1 MVYHFLKFWPILG
14 LLKNV
19 NDNKDPLIIALF
31 SGENKPN
38 DLNGY
43 LRTFIDEYNDVV
55 QNGFEFGGKHLQLK
69 IHSVVCHTFARAFE
83 KKDIMDIMAAT
94 NVSKLVSGLAT

>member
-1 MVYHFLKFWPILG
+1 MGYHFLKVWPISG

-19 NDNKDPLIIALF
+19 NDKKDPFIIALF

-43 LRTFIDEYNDVV
+43 LLKFIDEYNVV
-55 QNGFEFGGKHLQLK
+55 QNCFEFGGKNSHLK
-69 IHSVVCHTFARAFE
+69 IHSIMCDTLARAFV
-83 KKDIMDIMAAT
+83 KK
-94 NVSKLVSGLAT
+94 VKSYSGYHGCDK